1 MISVQFKDRRVA
13 IIAIL
18 LLLYVQITLCYAK
31 EITTK
36 SGISMVYVTGGAFVM
51 GDSSLKDAPPHNVV
65 LGSFYIDKFEVTQ
78 EMYESLMGS
87 NPSKWSGKKNP
98 VECVRW
104 KQAILYCNA
113 RSKKE
118 GLTPCYDANG
128 RCDFS
133 ADGYRLPT
141 EAEWEYA
148 CQAGKSGKY
157 SFGNN
162 VEGLKDFGWYK
173 ANSEKKPHSTGLKK
187 PNSLGIFD
195 MHGNVWEWC
204 NDYYDPNYYK
214 DAKLNNPYGPAKGV
228 KRVLRG
234 GSWKNT
240 PASCT
245 SAYRLAENPACSD
258 ICLGYDNYGFR
269 CVRNT
274 EQKADPVSSS
284 SNQEEIKNDYISV
297 KASAVDSK
305 AVLYYKL
312 QNQWIEAGQILPL
325 GLKVENIQ
333 ELTLKKNGNGLTI
346 TYIAS
351 NGKEHN
357 VTIIVKNDCPV
368 IEVVTGDG
376 AAGIAINV
384 KHTYGVIP
392 DLFAN
397 DMILNSKLISQG
409 KVCLPNEYVYCNF
422 IDNCNAILTYILSS
436 RKQQIAL
443 KVENNQFTQTEITC
457 GPERKVWLGFSV
469 DKDIWHVEDVNK
481 FNTLEDKELVWQV
494 PFSAKWCANYER
506 DNGINETFGC
516 LYKNE
521 TGYDIFSLAIINP
534 ESRSVWMSTRSIFI
548 YPFLVEN
555 QKAYV
560 RIPTFPGHEEILY
573 KSNGSMLIYP
583 IVTDAKTPKDRY
595 MPLDLMRLASKDVS
609 ESNLYDIYHVKINP
623 KAKYP
628 STCEV
633 TDKVENIFDDHEEK
647 AKRDEICSS
656 IKSMDEFVKGIRE
669 RVEEYRTWCKSM
681 EVFCRQQ
688 AQAHAEVNDI
698 SLEVISQ
705 MSNIET
711 RYNESLSDMQNPE
724 QERVLSAAIVQVI
737 DSNASDKLEQVQEL
751 CRKIRTIG
759 GAQDKLI
766 GYCRQIL
773 MEIRQSAGNRMLLE
787 NQGVRREFLQTI
799 RQRINEFTCQT
810 FYHESGVE
818 ATRR

>member
-1 MISVQFKDRRVA
+1 MTALTLMFF
-13 IIAIL
+13 L
-18 LLLYVQITLCYAK
+18 LQTVCCAE

-36 SGISMVYVTGGAFVM
+36 SGVGMVYVAGGTFTM
-51 GDSSLKDAPPHNVV
+51 GEPFLKDAPPHNVV
-65 LGSFYIDKFEVTQ
+65 LKSFYIDKFEVTQ

-133 ADGYRLPT
+133 ANGYRLPT

-162 VEGLKDFGWYK
+162 AEMLKEFSWYK
-173 ANSEKKPHSTGLKK
+173 GNSEKKPHSVGLKK

-204 NDYYDPNYYK
+204 NDYYDPNYYRE
-214 DAKLNNPYGPAKGV
+214 ANQNNPHGAAKGV

-234 GSWKNT
+234 GSWKNN
-240 PASCT
+240 AANCT

-269 CVRNT
+269 CVRNAEP
-274 EQKADPVSSS
+274 EQKTASVSEGSL
-284 SNQEEIKNDYISV
+284 NQVEIKNDYIAV
-297 KASAVDSK
+297 KASAVNSK
-305 AVLYYKL
+305 VELYSKL
-312 QNQWIEAGQILPL
+312 QGQWLKAGQILPL
-325 GLKVENIQ
+325 GLNAENIQ
-333 ELTLKKNGNGLTI
+333 KLTLKKNDNGLII
-346 TYIAS
+346 TYVTS
-351 NGKEHN
+351 SGKEQN
-357 VTIIVKNDCPV
+357 VTIIIKNDCPV
-368 IEVVTGDG
+368 VEMIVGEGLS
-376 AAGIAINV
+376 GISINV
-384 KHTYGVIP
+384 RHTYGVLP
-392 DLFAN
+392 DLYAN
-397 DMILNSKLISQG
+397 DMILNSKLINQEE
-409 KVCLPNEYVYCNF
+409 VRLPNEYVYC
-422 IDNCNAILTYILSS
+422 DLVDDCNAILTYILSS
-436 RKQQIAL
+436 RKQQITL

-457 GPERKVWLGFSV
+457 GPERKVWMGLSV
-469 DKDIWHVEDVNK
+469 DKGIWHVEDINE
-481 FNTLEDKELVWQV
+481 FNILEDKELVWQV
-494 PFSAKWCANYER
+494 PFPAKWCANYER

-516 LYKNE
+516 LCKNE
-521 TGYDIFSLAIINP
+521 TGFDIFSLAIINP

-548 YPFLVEN
+548 YPFFVEN

-573 KSNGSMLIYP
+573 KSNVPMLIYP
-583 IVTDAKTPKDRY
+583 IEANAKTPKDRY
-595 MPLDLMRLASKDVS
+595 APLDLVRLALRDVP
-609 ESNLYDIYHVKINP
+609 ESNLYEAYHVKINP

-633 TDKVENIFDDHEEK
+633 TEKVENIFDDQEEK
-647 AKRDEICSS
+647 AKREEICSR
-656 IKSMDEFVKGIRE
+656 IKAMDEFVKGIRE
-669 RVEEYRTWCKSM
+669 RVEEYRTWCKST

-688 AQAHAEVNDI
+688 AEAHSEVNDI
-698 SLEVISQ
+698 SSEIISK
-705 MSNIET
+705 MSIIET
-711 RYNESLSDMQNPE
+711 KYNELLTDMQSPE
-724 QERVLSAAIVQVI
+724 QERLLSAAIVQVI
-737 DSNASDKLEQVQEL
+737 DSNAIDMLEQVQEL

-759 GAQDKLI
+759 GAQDKLV

-773 MEIRQSAGNRMLLE
+773 MEIKQSAGSCMLAE
-787 NQGVRREFLQTI
+787 NQDVRREFLQAI
-799 RQRINEFTCQT
+799 RERINEFTYQS